1 MTLGHRFADHS
12 ECMKQ
17 HLFLVL
23 ASIGG
28 RKMAL
33 WPDLH
38 QRVSWCLLKLPLVR
52 KRHGVMGWGCVGLFS
67 QPNFHHCQQF
77 RCASS
82 KATITARLTVH
93 NSLLGGGDKRDR
105 GTLASASS
113 HPSQPAACG
122 SALMAQGLGEELMYT
137 GEEALEAGTMSM
149 SM

>member
-52 KRHGVMGWGCVGLFS
+52 KRHGVMDWGCVGLFS
-67 QPNFHHCQQF
+67 QPNFHHYQQF
-77 RCASS
+77 RCASY
-82 KATITARLTVH
+82 KATITAGLTVN